1 MIIQIIIIFLMV
13 IYLYEK
19 LHTVMHDV
27 IIFARS
33 MFDDKNKYYSQVF
46 LDRCL

>member
-1 MIIQIIIIFLMV
+1 MV

-19 LHTVMHDV
+19 LDTILHDV

-33 MFDDKNKYYSQVF
+33 MFYDKINTILKYF
-46 LDRCL
+46 

>member
-1 MIIQIIIIFLMV
+1 MV

-19 LHTVMHDV
+19 LDAVMHDV

-46 LDRCL
+46 LDKYL